1 MRIDINDLAHKV
13 FGSPQS
19 AFAAPSQTTALGTA
33 AGDSENGMVP
43 VYIDAEVIT
52 DERNP
57 DDTQAIM
64 VPTTQDAREGDSVI
78 VSIDGTGHSV
88 VTGVVGGGDR
98 TKADIQAV
106 TDSLAETDAGLA
118 AVRSDADAHEAE
130 IASVKQDIADYKAS
144 AKATYATKTDVD
156 SKTGAITKT
165 LTADY
170 TKTTD
175 LASTDAVRDAK
186 SAGTTAQS
194 QLADYKTTNDAAVA
208 AAKKSGDDAAAAL
221 ADYQGVVT
229 ETYVEKTELTE
240 AVNQLS
246 STMTSN
252 YSAFTDYRK
261 TNDAAL
267 SKAQSDAINAQS
279 TIDSYKSATNQR
291 LDELKNIA
299 DNAIESFYLKGAP
312 SATNPPASG
321 WTTDTLKKQHAGDLY
336 MDTDTG
342 YSYRWS
348 GTEWVQVKDS
358 DVTKALK
365 EIESVKTT
373 YATKSELKATDT
385 ELSGKVSDSLTT
397 AKSYTDSSIST
408 EVTNRNAA
416 IKAQADSINLSVSKT
431 YTKYETFSS
440 YQEDADGRIATANAN
455 ASTAVSTAKTAA
467 SDAATAKTNASTA
480 VSTANDAS
488 TSASNAV
495 KTANA
500 ASSSADSAVT
510 TANAANS
517 TAQDANTTAQTA
529 NATADT
535 AKSTADTAKSTAE
548 TAKDTAD
555 DAYSRTLRV
564 QVSSTPADAAGDTS
578 KLTATVWRGGEQLSD
593 ETVAKMGLLA
603 WYVGGSR
610 VATGST
616 YTCAAGT
623 ATECRLEA

>member
-455 ASTAVSTAKTAA
+455 ASTAVSTSKTAA

-480 VSTANDAS
+480 VSTANSAS
-488 TSASNAV
+488 TSANNAV

-500 ASSSADSAVT
+500 ASSSADSAVK
-510 TANAANS
+510 TANSASSTANSANS
-517 TAQDANTTAQTA
+517 TAQSANTTAQA
-529 NATADT
+529 
-535 AKSTADTAKSTAE
+535 AKSTAE

-555 DAYSRTLRV
+555 DAWSRTLRV

-578 KLTATVWRGGEQLSD
+578 KLTATVWRGGELLTEQD
-593 ETVAKMGLLA
+593 VAKMGLLA

>member
-348 GTEWVQVKDS
+348 GTEWVQVKD
-358 DVTKALK
+358 
-365 EIESVKTT
+365 
-373 YATKSELKATDT
+373 
-385 ELSGKVSDSLTT
+385 
-397 AKSYTDSSIST
+397 
-408 EVTNRNAA
+408 
-416 IKAQADSINLSVSKT
+416 
-431 YTKYETFSS
+431 
-440 YQEDADGRIATANAN
+440 
-455 ASTAVSTAKTAA
+455 
-467 SDAATAKTNASTA
+467 
-480 VSTANDAS
+480 
-488 TSASNAV
+488 
-495 KTANA
+495 
-500 ASSSADSAVT
+500 
-510 TANAANS
+510 
-517 TAQDANTTAQTA
+517 
-529 NATADT
+529 
-535 AKSTADTAKSTAE
+535 
-548 TAKDTAD
+548 
-555 DAYSRTLRV
+555 
-564 QVSSTPADAAGDTS
+564 
-578 KLTATVWRGGEQLSD
+578 
-593 ETVAKMGLLA
+593 
-603 WYVGGSR
+603 
-610 VATGST
+610 
-616 YTCAAGT
+616 
-623 ATECRLEA
+623 